1 MRNQLKD
8 YKQHKLK
15 FNPYL
20 EKLYQSDKPII
31 IYKVKDGYNI
41 YTDFSKKII
50 LTKNNIKYF
59 LKSIEKKNYKK
70 ETDLY
75 LGFFGYEILC
85 NLIGINIKN
94 KKRINFYKGIFYKPE
109 TIIKIRKDIKII
121 SNIKHQKFNNQF
133 NKTQI
138 LSPFKINIS
147 YQKYKKI
154 FNLFSKKIR
163 QGETYQIKICTKY
176 KNKSLI
182 NPLNFF
188 WKLMKVNASPESF
201 MIKDKDY
208 SIVSCSPETLIDK
221 EKNSI
226 ITKPIAGTLK
236 KNTSTNKLI
245 ALKYFKNNEKE
256 TKEHNMIVDMER
268 SDLSKICK
276 PGSVKILKKKYVEE
290 YKHLYHY
297 VTSIGGKLN
306 KNVKLIDIIKAM
318 MPGGSVIGCPKI
330 RTLELLNK
338 QEKESRNIFTGSFGY
353 IKFNQDMKFNIIIR
367 SILNFKNQSEISAAS
382 GVVLDSSSKKEFNE
396 NYIKAKSLLELFK

>member
-1 MRNQLKD
+1 MKD
-8 YKQHKLK
+8 HRQHNLK

-20 EKLYQSDKPII
+20 DKLYQSDKPII
-31 IYKVKDGYNI
+31 IYKVDGGYNI
-41 YTDFSKKII
+41 YTDFSKRII
-50 LTKNNIKYF
+50 LTKKNIKNF
-59 LKSIEKKNYKK
+59 LQSFKRKKYRK
-70 ETDLY
+70 ETDIY

-85 NLIGINIKN
+85 NLIGINIKD

-109 TIIKIRKDIKII
+109 TIIKIRKDIKIL
-121 SNIKHQKFNNQF
+121 SNIKKQKFNKQF

-154 FNLFSKKIR
+154 FDLFSKKIR

-182 NPLNFF
+182 NPINFF

-221 EKNSI
+221 KRNMI

-236 KNTSTNKLI
+236 KNSSINKLS

-276 PGSVKILKKKYVEE
+276 TGSVKIIKKKYVEE
-290 YKHLYHY
+290 YKHLFHY
-297 VTSIGGKLN
+297 VTSIGGILNNNTKL
-306 KNVKLIDIIKAM
+306 VDIIKAM

-330 RTLELLNK
+330 RTLELLNN

-353 IKFNQDMKFNIIIR
+353 IKYNQDMKFNIIIR
-367 SILNFKNQSEISAAS
+367 SILNYKNRSEISAAS
-382 GVVLDSSSKKEFNE
+382 GVVLDSSPKKEFNE
-396 NYIKAKSLLELFK
+396 NYIKAKSLLELYK